1 MANAIEQ
8 KVDVSGAVG
17 DLRLT
22 VEQRPDPPDGKSCI
36 PRIPFHRTWPST
48 GACSR
53 SANRYSSKLWIA
65 KPRIAVLDSQ
75 TMHE

>member
-22 VEQRPDPPDGKSCI
+22 IEQRPDPLEGKK
-36 PRIPFHRTWPST
+36 PFSPLHHSVNFLRYGSSPTKWPECSLTKT
-48 GACSR
+48 GNSLAELSR
-53 SANRYSSKLWIA
+53 
-65 KPRIAVLDSQ
+65 
-75 TMHE
+75 